1 MNSITNFESI
11 NLFLIYSD
19 FNSWNWVWNWRHWPA
34 NEMRNSA
41 DDLILNES
49 TVRSHAIN
57 IPKSLRLLLLL
68 LLWTRCFYRVE
79 EFEFRFC
86 LLGKSRA
93 PRIDIIEKSIHTSLR
108 KVERNSPIQK
118 KVKKKEKNERMRERE
133 RVKKKKFELKLDS
146 MD

>member
-1 MNSITNFESI
+1 
-11 NLFLIYSD
+11 
-19 FNSWNWVWNWRHWPA
+19 
-34 NEMRNSA
+34 MRNSA